1 MSNGPWGISMKKLG
15 GQMLGCRWTKLLPI
29 CPAVH
34 ILRHTQP
41 GTNNTSTQ
49 HTAHNTSP
57 RTASPHRQHTP
68 SLVSSVQFHLS
79 QHQKN
84 WFQVISLLGKLSIF
98 VKSREQNSKFL
109 KVRQVGKID
118 WFNLI
123 VQTSESSRRNGRS
136 VAVGIFYFDLSR

>member
-1 MSNGPWGISMKKLG
+1 MVRQQSGIVLLSTYLDILSRGPI
-15 GQMLGCRWTKLLPI
+15 
-29 CPAVH
+29 
-34 ILRHTQP
+34 IL
-41 GTNNTSTQ
+41 Q

-136 VAVGIFYFDLSR
+136 VAVEIFYFDLSRCVSCHFPANKLAMFDNVRTG